1 MKIRN
6 ILLVMLLAFSC
17 NDAFAQAETDYE
29 ALYKK
34 EFARQDSLNDVLQD
48 LKNRKKEL
56 VAITGTDNSKLTKK
70 SDAKIKELDSKKAE
84 QTKLLSSPNYKKL
97 QELLDQQ
104 KQFCD
109 IAV

>member
-34 EFARQDSLNDVLQD
+34 ELARQDSLNDVLQN
-48 LKNRKKEL
+48 LKNRKN
-56 VAITGTDNSKLTKK
+56 ISTNYDNICNGAKK
-70 SDAKIKELDSKKAE
+70 
-84 QTKLLSSPNYKKL
+84 
-97 QELLDQQ
+97 
-104 KQFCD
+104 
-109 IAV
+109 